1 MEHETVFKRDEGE
14 VSLLDHREKS
24 KKTYFVD
31 YGEIDPVDGAL
42 VKENVDFRWWYTEET
57 EGLLL
62 NRLKALIRD
71 DSMIKVILSSNEE
84 YRSPY
89 IIQTNLFITESR
101 TYHDTPRGLP
111 YKEWYLSAE
120 VSILAG
126 KTPSSFPVP
135 VYTALVDKLYFG
147 DRKWGKD
154 GCSIG
159 WSELTVDT
167 VFNIIHGGV
176 RDFLQRDHDRYLNP
190 HRYK

>member
-1 MEHETVFKRDEGE
+1 MEHETVFKREESE
-14 VSLLDHREKS
+14 VSLLDHVEKT
-24 KKTYFVD
+24 KKTFFVNSS
-31 YGEIDPVDGAL
+31 EIDPEGKSL

-62 NRLKALIRD
+62 NRLKGLIRD
-71 DSMIKVILSSNEE
+71 DPMIKVILSSNEE
-84 YRSPY
+84 YQSPY
-89 IIQTNLFITESR
+89 NVQIGLFITESR
-101 TYHDTPRGLP
+101 TYHGAPRSLP
-111 YKEWYLSAE
+111 YKEWYLSVE

-154 GCSIG
+154 GCSIA
-159 WSELTVDT
+159 WSEHVVDT
-167 VFNIIHGGV
+167 VFNIIHSGV

>member
-14 VSLLDHREKS
+14 ISLLDHVEKT
-24 KKTYFVD
+24 KKTFFVNC
-31 YGEIDPVDGAL
+31 GEIDPEGKSL
-42 VKENVDFRWWYTEET
+42 VKENVDFKWWYTEET

-71 DSMIKVILSSNEE
+71 DSMIKIILSSNGE

-101 TYHDTPRGLP
+101 THHGTPRSLP
-111 YKEWYLSAE
+111 YKEWYLSVE

-147 DRKWGKD
+147 DRKWSKD
-154 GCSIG
+154 CCSVG
-159 WSELTVDT
+159 WSELTVDK
-167 VFNIIHGGV
+167 VFDIIHTGV

>member
-1 MEHETVFKRDEGE
+1 MEQETVYKRDEGS
-14 VSLLDHREKS
+14 VILLDHREKS
-24 KKTYFVD
+24 KKTFFVD
-31 YGEIDPVDGAL
+31 SGEIDPGAKSL

-71 DSMIKVILSSNEE
+71 DPMIKVILSSSKE
-84 YRSPY
+84 YQSPY

-101 TYHDTPRGLP
+101 TYHDTPQSLP
-111 YKEWYLSAE
+111 SKEWYLSAE
-120 VSILAG
+120 VNVSTS

-147 DRKWGKD
+147 DRKWDKD

-159 WSELTVDT
+159 WSELIVDT
-167 VFNIIHGGV
+167 VFDIIHKGV